1 MELQVFGLFAK
12 MINGLPAR
20 AILKALDLE
29 CKTLEDDFEHHRSAL
44 AEDAFSIL
52 SFRQFVRMAQ
62 LGTAMHCIK
71 PLPPDH
77 IEFYKNTIVRLIQAD
92 ELPASA
98 MKDFDFTFTS
108 GS

>member
-44 AEDAFSIL
+44 AEDAFPVNS
-52 SFRQFVRMAQ
+52 
-62 LGTAMHCIK
+62 
-71 PLPPDH
+71 
-77 IEFYKNTIVRLIQAD
+77 
-92 ELPASA
+92 
-98 MKDFDFTFTS
+98 S
-108 GS
+108 G